1 MKKRILSLILVFTMC
16 VSLSVGAFA
25 EETSG
30 SGTVIGAVEVETT
43 AGNNETVNVTI
54 EIGSSDNAD
63 GTTTTV
69 TESKAEDF
77 VTDSGA
83 VVDYSAKS
91 ETITDEEGN
100 TLPGSTSESEYTST
114 KNDGNYV
121 YNAEGGSDSKV
132 IETTPEM
139 TVDVPTKEGQSNTA
153 NGNEVGSTVTTGDVR
168 ESEDDG
174 IYDYTTETVIQ
185 SGSVTVDNTKVEV
198 KVDAVESEYEDDLQ
212 HVRSETNPDGSNDLV
227 HAGDAADSAY
237 LPGYE
242 GETVIPEGVDGYEYV
257 IVGSGNTSKLV
268 PAIVFDTPLSDEQKL
283 EQYGNNAY
291 IKKNSVTWYYVGCL
305 TEEDRGNI
313 AKDSDGNYVLDEEG
327 YLLDVNGNRVLK
339 EELTTTDPDG
349 NTKYLHRF
357 DRTFDGLKVEGWYED
372 GEWVSELNGSDKY
385 TAVWA
390 GPQQF
395 VLVDKD
401 GNIVTTYCAD
411 FSTPTQDVYGYNIE
425 NLEDATYYSDE
436 EAKMIRTIVNNGY
449 WGTVGTEID
458 ENGNEVPKLG
468 SLEAMKQM
476 LLASGEFTEAELASL
491 TDGVALTA
499 TQMAIW
505 SCSNK
510 MTGIEFVNSHYSNW
524 GVGDVSK
531 DKEDEVKLMFR
542 LYDYLMALEPTDVED
557 TSAEQVITKDN
568 FIKDMSVSVIEKIED
583 HVNNT
588 DADSTNDAYTTEL
601 KFALVVTPSTE
612 NGDDMIVQVIGPNGV
627 EAEARIAGTPKEGET
642 MQYLTPDENGNFTFS
657 GITMIEGNQQFNIT
671 LQGIQN
677 LEQGVY
683 LYSSEVRTDDN
694 GEEVPSQTMVGIA
707 GGAHA
712 VNVSMEIS
720 FDLNVED
727 EVVAVEHVWRTEHDP
742 GEDPPQW
749 DPPVPLNDEPEE
761 EIIIEDEAVPLAQAP
776 HTGSGSAL
784 YAVMA
789 AMSALGLAGV
799 NLGRKTNTRGKHEL

>member
-198 KVDAVESEYEDDLQ
+198 KVDAVESEYESDLEY
-212 HVRSETNPDGSNDLV
+212 VKSEANATADNDLTDLV
-227 HAGDAADSAY
+227 GRVFESDAAEIKEAGKGYQYVLVGTQNVSQFWAQVVY
-237 LPGYE
+237 NSPQYE
-242 GETVIPEGVDGYEYV
+242 GEKPVFTYTDKETGEEKSFYRGNGYYHSCYNAEGVYV
-257 IVGSGNTSKLV
+257 
-268 PAIVFDTPLSDEQKL
+268 
-283 EQYGNNAY
+283 
-291 IKKNSVTWYYVGCL
+291 
-305 TEEDRGNI
+305 
-313 AKDSDGNYVLDEEG
+313 
-327 YLLDVNGNRVLK
+327 
-339 EELTTTDPDG
+339 
-349 NTKYLHRF
+349 
-357 DRTFDGLKVEGWYED
+357 D
-372 GEWVSELNGSDKY
+372 GEMITEDTVEARWSSVEN
-385 TAVWA
+385 
-390 GPQQF
+390 F
-395 VLVDKD
+395 MLVDPATGK
-401 GNIVTTYCAD
+401 ITTTYCAD
-411 FSTPTQDVYGYNIE
+411 STTPTVNGYSYNME
-425 NLEDATYYSDE
+425 NVEDAEYYTSE
-436 EAKMIRTIVNNGY
+436 QAAMIRTVALNGY
-449 WGTVGTEID
+449 WGAEEGTGSIENVKQLMRDAKDADGNAVFTQEEIDALSEGAAMAATQFAIWTFSNYMDDMSFINTQYIPKDGENQTDLTLINDKSRPKPGTNKVYTWVDFLKNVPESEKDTVDVIFKLYNHLVNMEPTEI
-458 ENGNEVPKLG
+458 
-468 SLEAMKQM
+468 
-476 LLASGEFTEAELASL
+476 
-491 TDGVALTA
+491 
-499 TQMAIW
+499 
-505 SCSNK
+505 
-510 MTGIEFVNSHYSNW
+510 
-524 GVGDVSK
+524 
-531 DKEDEVKLMFR
+531 ED
-542 LYDYLMALEPTDVED
+542 PD
-557 TSAEQVITKDN
+557 TTNTVITKDN
-568 FIKDMSVSVIEKIED
+568 FIKDMSVSVIEKVED

-588 DADSTNDAYTTEL
+588 DADSSNDAYTTEL

-627 EAEARIAGTPKEGET
+627 EAEARIAGTPAEGET